1 MRGYKN
7 ICQYDEIPIDSTN
20 IYKNL
25 KQYKGGIKRSF
36 YEIGCVLDL
45 IFKVDDK
52 IITTNMKF
60 PLRRCSQVVQKSVTG
75 NFIKKLTKLTHI
87 SLIESFLENIP
98 DPDINPNNTRRW
110 FVLLILEKYIDLRDR
125 TSINTTC

>member
-60 PLRRCSQVVQKSVTG
+60 PLRICSQVVQKSVTG